1 MTRMKKISIFTL
13 IVILSAFGAGALG
26 AEVIDNSLGR
36 ALTGIFPELRQGYID
51 LNHNGSLDRLDDMDE
66 LVPDSRVKDGI
77 IQVQEIMDF
86 ISENYPFFLM
96 EELEAV
102 QGALEDAEGTIPEL
116 IGLNY
121 RRTIA
126 ELIEKKEELGID
138 GLYLSPS
145 ARRKAMAEMNA
156 LIGTMVGAYKNES
169 SRDERTFNEARDKL
183 FTMIEQGYPI
193 PDDLVEEDKN
203 MLVSALIQ
211 TALNERDV
219 NQVRTKYAIKTLGKL
234 KDPFAVDYILE
245 LMNTEAYRAECIR
258 ALGEIGN
265 DEAEKKLMALLETA
279 GDEEVRIALYRALGR
294 IGGER
299 SREIL
304 TSRIEAVGTE
314 DGPSEAE
321 TFAILQA
328 VSKLAQGGNTDR
340 SINTIL
346 TSYLSSADGEM
357 RILAAK
363 GLAAYPSQT
372 NLNLLINALR
382 NEKEEE
388 VKIEL
393 VKAVNIA
400 GNAQIITLY
409 TSMLRDENI
418 SEPLERTLLEEIG
431 KNPEGARAVTVI
443 QSSLASRSDEI
454 RKAAGDAFERLY
466 EYNPKA
472 VSGTLSRAV
481 MTSDDEYLLAE
492 SSAVLA
498 ELADP
503 TTAAALAGLLKSP
516 YPEVKQNATWALYKM
531 GNTGNTRM
539 IEDLR
544 RLITSE
550 TEPMGVRI
558 NSVRTLGRLGTVNE
572 DIVQTLTT
580 VVKMRGG
587 KYSMLRYFAIE
598 ALGDLGSASLGDSEE
613 DTAELL
619 ARIALGE
626 KDTLIKAA
634 ALDAVRE
641 IGRSTEGVVS
651 SLEGLFKRSDDKETR
666 TLVLE
671 TLGDLGSSAAG
682 ELAETLGF
690 PDLAPGQ
697 KQRIIYAL
705 AQSGSEKGYMRIIEY
720 SLDGDVSELATA
732 ILRDTPKRIL
742 QPVVEKRIRTE
753 TDDEIVA
760 LLEDLRTGFETA
772 F

>member
-1 MTRMKKISIFTL
+1 MKKISIFTL
-13 IVILSAFGAGALG
+13 LVILSLFGAGIAG

-51 LNHNGSLDRLDDMDE
+51 LNHNDSLDRLDDMDE

-86 ISENYPFFLM
+86 ITENYPFFLM

-102 QGALEDAEGTIPEL
+102 KGALEEAEGTIPEL

-121 RRTIA
+121 RRTIL
-126 ELIEKKEELGID
+126 ELIDKKEELGID

-193 PDDLVEEDKN
+193 PEDLIEEDKN
-203 MLVSALIQ
+203 ILVSALIQ
-211 TALNERDV
+211 TALNERST
-219 NQVRTKYAIKTLGKL
+219 NRVRTKYAIKTLGKL
-234 KDPFAVDYILE
+234 EDPFAVDYILE
-245 LMNTEAYRAECIR
+245 LMNEEEYRTECIR

-265 DEAEKKLMALLETA
+265 DEAEENLMALLETA
-279 GDEEVRIALYRALGR
+279 EEEDVRIALYRALGR

-304 TSRIEAVGTE
+304 TSRLEAEGTE
-314 DGPSEAE
+314 DGPSDAE
-321 TFAILQA
+321 SFAILQA
-328 VSKLAQGGNTDR
+328 ISRLAQNGNTDR

-346 TSYLSSADGEM
+346 TSSLSSADGER
-357 RILAAK
+357 RIIAAK
-363 GLAAYPSQT
+363 GLAAYPSQA
-372 NLNLLINALR
+372 NLNLLVNALR
-382 NEKEEE
+382 NEKEEM

-400 GNAQIITLY
+400 GNAQIVTLY
-409 TSMLRDENI
+409 TSMLREENI
-418 SEPLERTLLEEIG
+418 SDPLHRTLLEEIG

-454 RKAAGDAFERLY
+454 RTAAGEAFERLY

-472 VSGTLSRAV
+472 VAGTLARAV

-492 SSAVLA
+492 ASAVLA

-503 TTAAALAGLLKSP
+503 TSAAALAGLLKSP

-539 IEDLR
+539 IGDLR

-550 TEPMGVRI
+550 TEPMSVRI
-558 NSVRTLGRLGTVNE
+558 NSVRTLGILGTVND

-580 VVKMRGG
+580 VVKMRGE
-587 KYSMLRYFAIE
+587 KYGMLRYFAVR
-598 ALGDLGSASLGDSEE
+598 ALGSLGSSSLGEAE
-613 DTAELL
+613 GETAELL
-619 ARIALGE
+619 ARIAASE
-626 KDTLIKAA
+626 KNTLIKTA
-634 ALDAVRE
+634 ALDAIRG
-641 IGRSTEGVVS
+641 IGNSSEGVVS
-651 SLEGLFKRSDDKETR
+651 TLEGLFKRSEDPEVR

-671 TLGDLGSSAAG
+671 TLGDLGSAQAG
-682 ELAETLGF
+682 ELAES
-690 PDLAPGQ
+690 LAFDALLPGQ
-697 KQRIIYAL
+697 KQRIVYAL
-705 AQSGSEKGYMRIIEY
+705 AQSGSEKGYTRIIEY

-732 ILRDTPKRIL
+732 ILRDTPKRTL
-742 QPVVEKRIRTE
+742 EPVVDKRIRTE
-753 TDDEIVA
+753 TNEEILS
-760 LLEDLRTGFETA
+760 LLRDLQAGFDTA

>member
-1 MTRMKKISIFTL
+1 MTNMKKISILIL
-13 IVILSAFGAGALG
+13 IVILGALGAGAAG

-96 EELEAV
+96 EELEEV
-102 QGALEDAEGTIPEL
+102 KSALEDAEGTIPEL

-121 RRTIA
+121 RRTILS
-126 ELIEKKEELGID
+126 LIDKKEELGID

-145 ARRKAMAEMNA
+145 ARREAMAEMNG

-169 SRDERTFNEARDKL
+169 SRDERTFNDARDKL

-203 MLVSALIQ
+203 ILVSALIQ
-211 TALNERDV
+211 TALNER
-219 NQVRTKYAIKTLGKL
+219 NSNRVRTKYAVKTLGKL
-234 KDPFAVDYILE
+234 GDPFAVDYILD
-245 LMNTEAYRAECIR
+245 LMGSEEYRSECIR

-265 DEAEKKLMALLETA
+265 DEAEENLMALLETA

-304 TSRIEAVGTE
+304 TSRIETAGTE
-314 DGPSEAE
+314 NGPSEAE
-321 TFAILQA
+321 TLAILQA
-328 VSKLAQGGNTDR
+328 VSRLAQDGSTDR
-340 SINTIL
+340 SINAIL
-346 TSYLSSADGEM
+346 TTYLSSPDGEM
-357 RILAAK
+357 RVLAAK
-363 GLAAYPSQT
+363 GLAAYPSQA

-382 NEKEEE
+382 SEKEEE
-388 VKIEL
+388 VIIEL

-409 TSMLRDENI
+409 TAMLRDESI
-418 SEPLERTLLEEIG
+418 SDSLHQVLLEEIG

-443 QSSLASRSDEI
+443 QASLASRSDGI
-454 RKAAGDAFERLY
+454 RGAAGKAFERLY

-472 VSGTLSRAV
+472 VTGTLARAV

-492 SSAVLA
+492 ASAVLA

-503 TTAAALAGLLKSP
+503 STAAALSGLLKSP

-539 IEDLR
+539 LEDLK

-550 TEPMGVRI
+550 TEPMSVRI
-558 NSVRTLGRLGTVNE
+558 NSVRTLGRLGTVND

-580 VVKMRGG
+580 VVTMRGE
-587 KYSMLRYFAIE
+587 KYGMLRYFAVQ
-598 ALGDLGSASLGDSEE
+598 ALGDLGGSSLGDGEAE
-613 DTAELL
+613 TAELL
-619 ARIALGE
+619 ARIAARE
-626 KDTLIKAA
+626 KDTLIKTA
-634 ALDAVRE
+634 ALDAVRR
-641 IGRSTEGVVS
+641 IGNSAEGVIS
-651 SLEGLFKRSDDKETR
+651 TLEGLYKRSDNGEIR

-671 TLGDLGSSAAG
+671 TLGDLGSPAAG
-682 ELAETLGF
+682 ELAETLAF
-690 PDLAPGQ
+690 SDLEASQ
-697 KQRIIYAL
+697 KQRIVYSL
-705 AQSGSEKGYMRIIEY
+705 AQSG
-720 SLDGDVSELATA
+720 
-732 ILRDTPKRIL
+732 RDRKS
-742 QPVVEKRIRTE
+742 VV
-753 TDDEIVA
+753 
-760 LLEDLRTGFETA
+760 
-772 F
+772 